1 MIRYVS
7 DQQRKEV
14 SEDEDALVHNTK
26 WQLREASLSNNEHFR
41 WFQLH

>member
-1 MIRYVS
+1 MIS
-7 DQQRKEV
+7 KENKKL
-14 SEDEDALVHNTK
+14 SEDEDALVHNKK